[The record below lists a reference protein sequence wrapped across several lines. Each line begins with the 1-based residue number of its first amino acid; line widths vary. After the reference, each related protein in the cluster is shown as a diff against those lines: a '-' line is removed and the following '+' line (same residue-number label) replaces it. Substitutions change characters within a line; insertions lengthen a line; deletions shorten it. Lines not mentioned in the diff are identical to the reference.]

1 MRSVVGRAR
10 ATVLRAILLCMSLAS
25 ASPLR
30 AADSY
35 PDHKIRMIVPFAAG
49 GPTDVIGRMVAER
62 LSDMFGQQIYAE
74 DLPGAGGNLGVETAK
89 RAAPDGYTVLVVSTG
104 FIINPSMYSKIGY
117 DPIKDFAP
125 ISLVAASPNVVMVH
139 PSVPAETLK
148 ELIAL
153 IKANP
158 GKYSFAQPATGS
170 TPHLAGELFKQKFNL
185 DMVMVP
191 FNGAPLAVNSTMGNH
206 TPIAFTALPPAI
218 GSIKDGSVR
227 GIAVLANRRVAALP
241 NLPTSG
247 EEGVPGLESD
257 TLTGIVMP
265 AGTPQ
270 AIIDKWHDAIVKMVA
285 EPPVKA
291 KLDTL
296 GFIAVANTPSEFAAR
311 IKSEAARWDAV
322 VKGQESTSIDGQQNK
337 TRRIL
342 CAPAQNIFW
351 RPPSWQRS
359 AERGL
364 PRRAIRIIRSRSSR
378 HSPRA
383 DQIG

>member
-1 MRSVVGRAR
+1 MRAIFACAR
-10 ATVLRAILLCMSLAS
+10 AAVSCAILVCTSLFCA
-25 ASPLR
+25 APAQ
-30 AADSY
+30 AADAY

-62 LSDMFGQQIYAE
+62 LSAEFGQQIYAE
-74 DLPGAGGNLGVETAK
+74 DMPGAGGNLGVETAK
-89 RAAPDGYTVLVVSTG
+89 RADPDGYTVLAVSTG

-139 PSVPAETLK
+139 PSVPAKNLK
-148 ELIAL
+148 ELVDL

-158 GKYSFAQPATGS
+158 GKFSFAQPATGS
-170 TPHLAGELFKQKFNL
+170 TPHLTGELFKMKFDL

-218 GSIKDGSVR
+218 GNIKDGSVR
-227 GIAVLANRRVAALP
+227 GIAILANARVASLP
-241 NLPTSG
+241 DLPTSG

-270 AIIDKWHDAIVKMVA
+270 AVIDKWHDAIVKMA
-285 EPPVKA
+285 ADPEIKK

-296 GFIAVANTPSEFAAR
+296 GFIAVANTPAEFSAR
-311 IKSEAARWDAV
+311 IKSEMARWDVV
-322 VKGQESTSIDGQQNK
+322 VKAAGIHFD
-337 TRRIL
+337 
-342 CAPAQNIFW
+342 
-351 RPPSWQRS
+351 
-359 AERGL
+359 
-364 PRRAIRIIRSRSSR
+364 
-378 HSPRA
+378 
-383 DQIG
+383 